1 MKMTFEEAV
10 KLNTAPHRGGAA
22 YGFNLWHSML
32 HDVATSLFYWKCN
45 GKLPYRDL
53 LRIEEYLY
61 KGQPFGIFKVKVR
74 IGKAIV
80 KSGYR
85 VLPSTKTR
93 AQHIR
98 ISKSVLYHKPNDWIY
113 TGYENGIEC
122 VMFDTCAWSMPISI
136 ASKYAEILT
145 NLDALYAQQIE
156 KLSLP
161 VIFRTTNSSKND
173 LIKIMKEGAVNSA
186 FSIVEGA
193 NVDTDNIFDPSPQF
207 HLDKVRTERVEMM
220 NEFIGTLGIAP
231 TIRETS
237 QYVNKIEIGKSS
249 IANKTLGAALYRSRV
264 CFCDSVN
271 RVFPEI
277 GLSFESNVTYDL
289 GEGGYK
295 NESIGS
301 AGYAEQ

>member
-1 MKMTFEEAV
+1 MTFEEAV
-10 KLNTAPHRGGAA
+10 KLNTAPRRGGAA
-22 YGFNLWHSML
+22 YGFNLWHCML

-45 GKLPYRDL
+45 GRLPYRDL

-93 AQHIR
+93 SQHIR
-98 ISKSVLYHKPNDWIY
+98 ISKSVLYHKPSDWIY
-113 TGYENGIEC
+113 TGYENGVEC
-122 VMFDTCAWSMPISI
+122 VMFDTCAWSTPISI
-136 ASKYAEILT
+136 ASKYAEVLT

-173 LIKIMKEGAVNSA
+173 LLKVMKEGAVNSA

-193 NVDTDNIFDPSPQF
+193 NVDTDNIFDPTPQF
-207 HLDKVRTERVEMM
+207 YLDKVRTERVEMM

-237 QYVNKIEIGKSS
+237 QYVNKVEIGKSS

-264 CFCDSVN
+264 CFCESVN

-277 GLSFESNVTYDL
+277 GLSFESNVSYDL
-289 GEGGYK
+289 GEGGSK

-301 AGYAEQ
+301 AGDA

>member
-1 MKMTFEEAV
+1 MTFDEAV

-98 ISKSVLYHKPNDWIY
+98 ISKSVLYYKPNDWIY
-113 TGYENGIEC
+113 TGYKNGVEC
-122 VMFDTCAWSMPISI
+122 VMFDTCAWSTPISI

-173 LIKIMKEGAVNSA
+173 LIKVMKEGALNSA
-186 FSIVEGA
+186 FSIVEGV
-193 NVDTDNIFDPSPQF
+193 NVDTENIFEHTPQF
-207 HLDKVRTERVEMM
+207 YLDKVRTERVEMM

-237 QYVNKIEIGKSS
+237 QYVNKVEIGKSS

-301 AGYAEQ
+301 TGDA

>member
-1 MKMTFEEAV
+1 MKMTFDEAV
-10 KLNTAPHRGGAA
+10 RLNATPIRGGAV
-22 YGFNLWHSML
+22 YGFSLWHTML
-32 HDVATSLFYWKCN
+32 HDIATSLFYWKCD

-74 IGKAIV
+74 LGNAIV

-113 TGYENGIEC
+113 TGYKNGVEC
-122 VMFDTCAWSMPISI
+122 VMFDTCAWTVPIAI

-145 NLDALYAQQIE
+145 NLDALYSQQIE
-156 KLSLP
+156 KVSLP
-161 VIFRTTNSSKND
+161 VIFRTTKSSKND
-173 LIKIMKEGAVNSA
+173 LIKVMKEGAVNSA

-193 NVDTDNIFDPSPQF
+193 NVDTENIFDPTPQF
-207 HLDKVRTERVEMM
+207 YLDKVRTERIEMM

-237 QYVNKIEIGKSS
+237 QYVNKVEIGKSS

-289 GEGGYK
+289 GQGGVQ
-295 NESIGS
+295 NEVIGNVS
-301 AGYAEQ
+301 ND